1 MTNQQRTPNWN
12 LEATYSELP
21 GVFYS
26 RVQPEA
32 VEIPDLVILNESLAK
47 ALDLDPD
54 ALKSEEGV
62 RELAGNKRLEGSMP
76 IAQAYAGHQ
85 FGNFTMLGDGRAVL
99 LGEHITRSGTRY
111 DVQLKGSG
119 RTPFSRRGDGRA
131 PLGAMIR
138 EYIISE
144 AMHGLGI
151 PTSRSLSVVKTGES
165 VQRETEHKGGVL
177 ARIASS
183 HLRVGTFQYA
193 AYQGSGDN
201 LKELADYALNRHFPG
216 NTGDDNPY
224 LSLLEQVT
232 HRQASLIAKWQLVG
246 FIHGVMN
253 TDNMTI
259 SGETIDYGPC
269 AFMNTYDLDTVFS
282 SIDTQGRY
290 RYSNQPGIAEWNLV
304 RFAEALIPLL
314 DADQDEAI
322 KKAEQVLSGFAAT
335 YQSHWQEGVRAKL
348 GLISEEAQDQHIIDD
363 LFDIMK
369 KKEADFTNVFRGLTL
384 GDPESTGLSGQ
395 VAFDQWYKQW
405 QARLE
410 RQDASWE
417 EVQALMK
424 RANPSVIPRNHRV
437 DEAIEAAVSREDYS
451 VMERLIEVLQH
462 PFAYT
467 DEQEEYI
474 HPPAGDEPYQTFC
487 GT

>member
-1 MTNQQRTPNWN
+1 MTNQQSTPNWN

-21 GVFYS
+21 GMFYS

-32 VEIPDLVILNESLAK
+32 VASPELVLLNESLAES
-47 ALDLDPD
+47 LGLDPE
-54 ALKSEEGV
+54 ALKKEDGV
-62 RELAGNKRLEGSMP
+62 LELAGNSRPEGSMP
-76 IAQAYAGHQ
+76 IAMAYAGHQ

-99 LGEHITRSGTRY
+99 LGEQIARSGTRY

-119 RTPFSRRGDGRA
+119 KTPFSRRGDGRA

-151 PTSRSLSVVKTGES
+151 PTSRSLSVVDTGEA
-165 VQRETEHKGGVL
+165 VQREAEHKGGVL
-177 ARIASS
+177 TRIASS

-193 AYQGSGDN
+193 AYQGSKEN
-201 LKELADYALNRHFPG
+201 LRELADYALNRHFPG
-216 NTGDDNPY
+216 NAEDDNPY
-224 LSLLEQVT
+224 LSLLERVIDQ
-232 HRQASLIAKWQLVG
+232 QASLIAKWQLIG

-259 SGETIDYGPC
+259 SGESIDYGPC
-269 AFMNTYDLDTVFS
+269 AFMDTYDPETVFS
-282 SIDTQGRY
+282 SIDAEGRY

-304 RFAEALIPLL
+304 RFAEALLPLL
-314 DADQDEAI
+314 DEDQDAAI
-322 KKAEQVLSGFAAT
+322 KKAESVLGGFAAS
-335 YQSHWQEGVRAKL
+335 YQKYWAEGIRSKL
-348 GLISEEAQDQHIIDD
+348 GLITEEAQDQHIIDD
-363 LFDIMK
+363 LLDIMK

-384 GDPESTGLSGQ
+384 GKPEETGLSGK

-410 RQDASWE
+410 RQDASWDE
-417 EVQALMK
+417 IQTAMK
-424 RANPSVIPRNHRV
+424 RANPSIIPRNHRV
-437 DEAIEAAVSREDYS
+437 EEAIEAAVAYDDYT
-451 VMERLIEVLQH
+451 VTEKLLRVLKD
-462 PFAYT
+462 PYAYST
-467 DEQEEYI
+467 EQEPYTQ
-474 HPPAGDEPYQTFC
+474 PPEDSGDYQTFC